1 MRAMCEKVIPSVNC
15 SWRYCLY
22 KLNEIPFN
30 WHYHPEYEI
39 CLTLNSQGVCHVGDH
54 IAPYG
59 DFDLVLLGPDLP
71 HTWQSLPNPDGSQQ
85 LVHVAQ
91 IPVKWLEGLI
101 QNNTDLY
108 SLSTLLQK
116 ARCGVRF
123 STATAKSIFPQF
135 KAMEAADPLT
145 RFTLLMSLLNTLCL
159 SEAQTLSSQ
168 EFSFVNSLDP
178 AQDKFE
184 KVMSYIYDNYCE
196 QLSAESLAQYAHMST
211 NHFHRFFKK
220 RTERTITE
228 FINQLRIAKACKL
241 LISSSAPISVISD
254 QCGFNNISNFNRRF
268 LSIKACTPSAFRS
281 RLKQASL
288 I

>member
-1 MRAMCEKVIPSVNC
+1 MRAMCEKVIPSANC

-39 CLTLNSQGVCHVGDH
+39 CLTLNSQGVRHIGDH
-54 IAPYG
+54 ITPYG

-71 HTWQSLPNPDGSQQ
+71 HTWQSIPNPDGSQQ

-91 IPVKWLEGLI
+91 IPVKWLEDLI
-101 QNNTDLY
+101 QSNTELS
-108 SLSTLLQK
+108 SLRNLLQRS
-116 ARCGVRF
+116 RCGIRF
-123 STATAKSIFPQF
+123 SIETAKSVLTQF
-135 KAMEAADPLT
+135 NLMEKADPFT
-145 RFTLLMSLLNTLCL
+145 RFNLLMTLLNTMNISQ
-159 SEAQTLSSQ
+159 SETLSSQ
-168 EFSFVNSLDP
+168 EFSFSRTLDP

-184 KVMSYIYDNYCE
+184 KVMNYIYNNYCDP
-196 QLSAESLAQYAHMST
+196 LSAATLAQYAHMST

-220 RTERTITE
+220 RTERTVTE
-228 FINQLRIAKACKL
+228 FINQLRVAKACKL

-254 QCGFNNISNFNRRF
+254 QCGYNNISNFNRRF
-268 LSIKACTPSAFRS
+268 LAIKSCTPSEFRA
-281 RLKQASL
+281 RLKQATL